1 MEQILS
7 KLSEIELAARHIME
21 DADRTKKALSE
32 EAEKKCRDFDHE
44 LEKSTSQKVLQIR
57 SSLEKE
63 KDSQLT
69 ALRQNTEDYFRSLDS
84 YFEENHER
92 LAEELFH
99 KLLES

>member
-7 KLSEIELAARHIME
+7 KLSEIELAARRIME
-21 DADRTKKALSE
+21 DADRTKKALSDE
-32 EAEKKCRDFDHE
+32 TEKQCRDFDHE
-44 LEKSTSQKVLQIR
+44 LEKNTSQKVLQIR

-69 ALRQNTEDYFRSLDS
+69 ALRRNTENYFQSLDS

-99 KLLES
+99 KLLEA